1 MPKRISRPE
10 GYTPPSEAEIAAAAK
25 EAKIE
30 NYDVNLV
37 EDLCNYT
44 AGGKPLPPQA
54 FETWA
59 RQQARV
65 IMSDKNFKT
74 EPGLDSEQVEREI
87 ANRLIRQQKS
97 VGDFITGLDLRW
109 FPGDTPAEKAMSLF
123 KLVEEM
129 NKEYKRNLNISRDTQ
144 LNKKQADDVFE
155 QLRKVDKLTPQEK
168 KLLRPGKAKAK
179 DEKPFK
185 LNVGENSG
193 ERQHK
198 KPDELKE
205 NDEKKSA
212 QKKRDGSAS
221 GDKPKPEAQ
230 PDKLKKK
237 PEDAGKKPQEDP
249 KDKTETSD
257 PKKKKPEDTEPEE
270 QDKKSDD
277 AEKKDKPRREKKP
290 KGLPG
295 NGPGKSDK
303 SGGKEKSQEDGSGSG
318 DSDKEKKDKKDK
330 SGSGSGNSESEDG
343 KQKKEGD
350 SQPGEGEG
358 ESQPGEGEGEG
369 ESQGEGSGE
378 GDGGAGTGDGGDA
391 AGAGS
396 SAGQPAD
403 AAGSGSGD
411 GAPGGGEGSDSGGGS
426 PDDPA
431 GVADD
436 TPPGEEVDKTGQ
448 GANPT
453 IGGAGSGSAHKDLSA
468 LEVGDDSE
476 DRYEF
481 AKDLMPGGMMET
493 MLETSRTID
502 KFESLAI
509 TKRQGTKPDPNGEEV
524 RRRLM
529 KDISEV
535 GRVVPTDLA
544 WRNVNRTYWRY
555 RLASHKC
562 VVREKITRYAR
573 KQIIFILLDGSGSMG
588 NARKH
593 WRASGVVMN
602 RLKAVLSGDAELWLS
617 VFDTRMSA
625 VHHAATEQEALDL
638 MEGFMKNNFTGG
650 GTNIAASVRAA
661 HEYIVKLMETRS
673 ELERPE
679 LWVLT
684 DEDQSVSSLKPR
696 EVEGTRV
703 NAMVFGA
710 TNKTLCKFAQET
722 GGVAFENY

>member
-25 EAKIE
+25 EAKVE
-30 NYDVNLV
+30 NYDVDLV

-44 AGGKPLPPQA
+44 NGGKPLPPQA
-54 FETWA
+54 YEAWA
-59 RQQARV
+59 REQARV
-65 IMSDKNFKT
+65 IMSDKSFKH

-97 VGDFITGLDLRW
+97 VGDFISGIDLRW

-129 NKEYKRNLNISRDTQ
+129 NKEYKRNLNIDRGKQ
-144 LNKKQADDVFE
+144 LNRKQADDVFE

-168 KLLRPGKAKAK
+168 KLLRPGKAKQK

-185 LNVGENSG
+185 LNVGEG
-193 ERQHK
+193 AEHKHDK
-198 KPDELKE
+198 KPDEHKE
-205 NDEKKSA
+205 NDQQKSA
-212 QKKRDGSAS
+212 HRKQDDAAS
-221 GDKPKPEAQ
+221 GDQPKRKKVEKQPEKPKS
-230 PDKLKKK
+230 D
-237 PEDAGKKPQEDP
+237 DGKKDDPKAKSEPSDP
-249 KDKTETSD
+249 KDKPEETK
-257 PKKKKPEDTEPEE
+257 PKKD
-270 QDKKSDD
+270 DKD
-277 AEKKDKPRREKKP
+277 AEKNEKPRQEKKS
-290 KGLPG
+290 KGPSG

-303 SGGKEKSQEDGSGSG
+303 AGGKEKSQDGGSGSG
-318 DSDKEKKDKKDK
+318 ESDKEKKDK
-330 SGSGSGNSESEDG
+330 SGNGSGSSESEDG
-343 KQKKEGD
+343 KEKKEGD
-350 SQPGEGEG
+350 SQPGSGEGEG

-369 ESQGEGSGE
+369 EG
-378 GDGGAGTGDGGDA
+378 GTGDGGEA
-391 AGAGS
+391 AGTGS
-396 SAGQPAD
+396 GDGQPTD
-403 AAGSGSGD
+403 AAGSGSPGD
-411 GAPGGGEGSDSGGGS
+411 GAPGEGDGSDSAGGS

-431 GVADD
+431 GEADD

-448 GANPT
+448 GPNPT
-453 IGGAGSGSAHKDLSA
+453 IGGSGSGSAHKDLSA

-562 VVREKITRYAR
+562 IVREKITRYAR

-588 NARKH
+588 TARKH

-617 VFDTRMSA
+617 VFDTRMTD

-638 MEGFMKNNFTGG
+638 MEGFMKNNYTGG
-650 GTNIAASVRAA
+650 GTNIAASVKAA
-661 HEYIVKLMETRS
+661 HAYILKLMETRS

-696 EVEGTRV
+696 EVEGTKV